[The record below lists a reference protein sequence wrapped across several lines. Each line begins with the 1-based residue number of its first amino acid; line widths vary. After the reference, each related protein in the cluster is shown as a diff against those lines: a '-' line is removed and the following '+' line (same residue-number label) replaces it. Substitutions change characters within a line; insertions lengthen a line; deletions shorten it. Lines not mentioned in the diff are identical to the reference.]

1 MFVKNP
7 EYFLTIAKERS
18 ISKAAEQLY
27 LSQPYLSQY
36 LAKLEHTLGVALM
49 DRSHTPLTLTTA
61 GEVFYAYLER
71 QSYLDRQ
78 LFSDLRDIQDRNRP
92 VLHIGVSPWRG
103 AMLLP
108 DILPLFTPQFPD
120 VQVVLHEA
128 AVPELTKLAEDSVI
142 DFCIMHIPSDL
153 TELSYELIMRE
164 HVFLIGHKSHPLL
177 RGLDSPYDRPL
188 QFTQLR
194 QLEHERIIML
204 PSDWRLAKL
213 LYLLRTEHRS
223 PEHPGHHQQHHR
235 YQPGGREHGL
245 CLFAG
250 ERHLPHPLSGPAC
263 LLYHRGPAPH
273 LPHGG
278 GVQEKRLPLPRRPG
292 LYRPD
297 KGVLP
302 AVQPGW
308 EFLKKSTGPMG
319 PVDFLIFT
327 YRNPPTP

>member
-49 DRSHTPLTLTTA
+49 DRSHTPLTLTSA

-78 LFSDLRDIQDRNRP
+78 LLSDLRDIQDRNRP

-142 DFCIMHIPSDL
+142 DFCVMHIPTDL

-164 HVFLIGHKSHPLL
+164 RVFLIGHKDHPLL
-177 RGLDSPYDRPL
+177 QGLDSPYDRPL
-188 QFTQLR
+188 HFTQLR
-194 QLEHERIIML
+194 QLEHERIVML

-213 LYLLRTEHRS
+213 LYNTFSVLNVEPQNILVTTNNTTAINLAAGNMGFAFLQESGISRTPYLDRLACFTIGEPPLTCPTAVVYKKNGFLS
-223 PEHPGHHQQHHR
+223 PAAR
-235 YQPGGREHGL
+235 AFIDLTKDFY
-245 CLFAG
+245 
-250 ERHLPHPLSGPAC
+250 
-263 LLYHRGPAPH
+263 
-273 LPHGG
+273 
-278 GVQEKRLPLPRRPG
+278 RRFNRDG
-292 LYRPD
+292 NL
-297 KGVLP
+297 
-302 AVQPGW
+302 
-308 EFLKKSTGPMG
+308 
-319 PVDFLIFT
+319 
-327 YRNPPTP
+327 